1 MRSNPDASSVVVYTD
16 GGYLP
21 HNLSSRYGHGGWAWW
36 VSLDTHASGPYLNAE
51 SSDHVERLAVERA
64 LTAFADDARHLLVV
78 CDNLAVVSRVQR
90 ALKGDT
96 AERDAGWET
105 LAAMVRQRGRER
117 LSVLHTHG
125 HGRGVAAHR
134 RGNAEADRL
143 ATKARKAA
151 ARTVSSI
158 A

>member
-1 MRSNPDASSVVVYTD
+1 MRSNPHASSVVVYTD

-21 HNLSSRYGHGGWAWW
+21 HNPASRYGHGGWAWW
-36 VSLDTHASGPYLNAE
+36 VSPDMHACGPYLNAE

-64 LTAFADDARHLLVV
+64 LTAFADDPRHLLVV
-78 CDNLAVVSRVQR
+78 CDNLAVVTRVRR
-90 ALKGDT
+90 ALSS
-96 AERDAGWET
+96 DAARSDGGWET
-105 LAAMVRQRGRER
+105 LGVLVCERGRER

-125 HGRGVAAHR
+125 HGRGVAEHR